1 MMSEM
6 QQTLKQE
13 VYLSG
18 AGLHTGIEV
27 SVRILPAPEN
37 AGIVF
42 VRSDIP
48 SRPEI
53 PAFCTECIKV
63 DKSVRRTTLAKDGY
77 EIQTVEHLMSALWGV
92 GIDNAVVEVSGEEMP
107 GLDGSALNYV
117 KALED
122 AGVVEQQAARKYF
135 TVREPIVVEDGE
147 SSVAVYPDTQF
158 RASYL
163 LSYPH
168 PLLKSQYVTYAEN
181 AEATYADTVA
191 PARTFCLKEEAEALK
206 AAGFGQGANFD
217 NTLVLDDKGVMNNSM
232 RLEDECARHKL
243 LDLIGDLYLLGKRLR
258 GRVVAIKSGHRL
270 NAKLVQKLK
279 QVDEFWNVGAL
290 RTGANEAMVGPQL
303 DIMQIQKILPHRYPF
318 LLIDR
323 VLGIDEQK
331 AVGVKCVTINDNFFQ
346 GHFPGQPVMP
356 GVLIVEAMAQLSGV
370 ILLNKPDHRGK
381 IAYFMAVNKVKF
393 RKPVVPGDQLVME
406 VALGKVRARTAQATG
421 KAFVDGK
428 LVCEGELMFAI
439 GE

>member
-1 MMSEM
+1 MSDL
-6 QQTLKQE
+6 QRTIGQE

-18 AGLHTGIEV
+18 AGLHTGTEV

-53 PAFCTECIKV
+53 PAYCSECIQT
-63 DKSVRRTTLAKDGY
+63 DQSVRRTTLAKDGY
-77 EIQTVEHLMSALWGV
+77 QVQTVEHLMSALWGAGV
-92 GIDNAVVEVSGEEMP
+92 DNASVEVSGEEMP
-107 GLDGSALNYV
+107 GLDGSALDYL
-117 KALED
+117 KAIEA
-122 AGVVEQQAARKYF
+122 AGTVEQGEPRKYF
-135 TVREPIVVEDGE
+135 SVREPVVVEDGE
-147 SSVAVYPDTQF
+147 SSLAIYPDSGF
-158 RASYL
+158 KVSYL

-168 PLLKSQYVTYAEN
+168 PLLKSQYVTFAEN
-181 AEATYADTVA
+181 NGATYGESVA

-206 AAGFGQGANFD
+206 AAGFGKGANFE
-217 NTLVLDDKGVMNNSM
+217 NTLVLDESGVMNNTM
-232 RLEDECARHKL
+232 RLDDECARHKL
-243 LDLIGDLYLLGKRLR
+243 MDLIGDLFLLGKRLR

-270 NAKLVQKLK
+270 NAKLVKKLK
-279 QVDEFWNVGAL
+279 QIDESWNVGAL
-290 RTGANEAMVGPQL
+290 RSGAGETMVGPSL

-323 VLGIDEQK
+323 VLEIDEQK

-346 GHFPGQPVMP
+346 GHFPQQPVMP

-393 RKPVVPGDQLVME
+393 RKPVVPGDRLVME
-406 VALGKVRARTAQATG
+406 VELGKVRARTAQATG
-421 KAFVDGK
+421 RAFVDGK